1 MSADVINP
9 MIAPDGDTLL
19 VSSSIDAL
27 AGMLEKLDTG
37 RGVTFDSAQI
47 FGLVL
52 ILQTASAA
60 LRHMNE
66 IKH

>member
-37 RGVTFDSAQI
+37 RGVNFDSAQI

>member
-9 MIAPDGDTLL
+9 MITPDGDTLL